1 MYNQSEK
8 LALININLLNKLIQ
22 LGNNNETIIKYDIDK
37 IIRDSI
43 KDIENVGGKIRPIE
57 DGLLTLIEL
66 NEKKCYSRL

>member
-1 MYNQSEK
+1 MYNQTEK

-37 IIRDSI
+37 VIRDSI
-43 KDIENVGGKIRPIE
+43 KDIENAGGKIRPIE